1 MHFKVGP
8 VQSRLLDFLL
18 AALEVIRRGHWNF
31 YRYILSYLEEMN
43 EFFIFQNFKM
53 PISSNVTQAISLFV
67 FTNKQGHNTCL
78 RKLWVK
84 TIMSLLTRI

>member
-31 YRYILSYLEEMN
+31 YRYILSYFEEMT
-43 EFFIFQNFKM
+43 EFFYPLEFPSWINQDFKM
-53 PISSNVTQAISLFV
+53 PISSNVTNY
-67 FTNKQGHNTCL
+67 FTICVYQ
-78 RKLWVK
+78 
-84 TIMSLLTRI
+84 